1 MSLARLVG
9 GGRTPKYIGGPWHLL
24 ASRFSLLASP
34 RAAEVPL
41 PFSQHVVSLH
51 RPWTLCVFDI
61 YTMAQQAQVRDLA
74 KELINC
80 FPILAST
87 NEFGK
92 SNSLHD
98 HILQTLLDPKPGRTN
113 QFEVSARFEGL
124 EEKFS
129 VLNNDELANALRER
143 LDELSTRANRW
154 TPEIL
159 SLLLNLSDH
168 PLEETKVESL
178 DKLSVTSESPPLT
191 WSDILADDPLDNH
204 DCLWDDVDFV
214 RDGSDD
220 DADSIVRASTTSDD
234 MPTASSYEDDT
245 AGDLHDLFLPPDE
258 DGLSDI
264 LKVQFWDSNNFH
276 TQATII
282 LTEAQLIREVDFVLR
297 GLLSKILKQ
306 HFDRTLD
313 VLSRY
318 QLKHVSPTKVS
329 ELSRGWSVIAAELA
343 RLRDWKN
350 QEQRY
355 HLLQTFQ
362 AIMAERLSAVE
373 YTLTQIRLQCLTSQG
388 GSTASLLCYDD
399 MVQNATR
406 SMRQLGSILGDL
418 HPKEDPPIPFGI
430 LELLYDRLC
439 TSHTIGDTD
448 ALNYVIGVF
457 FQCLQTY
464 LKPLKSWMAH
474 GELSRFDQ
482 GIFIQDGEPNVSLTE
497 VWCRRHLL
505 VLDDSG
511 QLYAPRFLHLTA
523 KSILN
528 TGKSVHFLRLLGH
541 SQPESDAEEQ
551 WTAHF
556 DSKQI
561 CADISANPLYS
572 FPERFDKAL
581 DEWIASSYNS
591 SSAMLRQQL
600 NMQCGLAE
608 VLDALEYVYLFRN
621 GALSSEIVSA
631 IAARLD
637 RGNVDWSDEFVLTDL
652 LRSVFTVVSCV
663 DNESLIVRTS
673 GASICGTSSQ
683 QRSVNNLHSIH
694 VKYLLP
700 WPIANIVSKTA
711 MRTYQRVFIL
721 LLQLQRAKQA
731 LERGFPRDL
740 MRRLMRD
747 PAGFSAI
754 ALRHRMLWF
763 VNTVFSYFVDV
774 VLSVASVDMRRKI
787 AESGD
792 LDELIETHQ
801 AYIAR
806 LDEQCLLSQDRAQ
819 VMQAISS
826 VLDLIILLT
835 GECRRYGSQVIS
847 RFGAQSMRVDL
858 MNQPPLSRRSQAA
871 DVSDHDDDDNEVGL
885 DPLLGSSIT
894 RSAAL
899 PSLKLKNMHDS
910 FQQLLGFI
918 SVSLRGASK
927 GGDAYG
933 VEILTDML
941 AVGGLEYG

>member
-1 MSLARLVG
+1 
-9 GGRTPKYIGGPWHLL
+9 
-24 ASRFSLLASP
+24 
-34 RAAEVPL
+34 
-41 PFSQHVVSLH
+41 
-51 RPWTLCVFDI
+51 
-61 YTMAQQAQVRDLA
+61 MAQRAQVHDLA
-74 KELINC
+74 KELISC
-80 FPILAST
+80 FPILGST
-87 NEFGK
+87 NESGN
-92 SNSLHD
+92 SNSLRD
-98 HILQTLLDPKPGRTN
+98 HILQTLLDPEPGTTN
-113 QFEVSARFEGL
+113 PFEISARFEGL

-143 LDELSTRANRW
+143 LDHLSTCANRW

-168 PLEETKVESL
+168 PLEKTKVDAL
-178 DKLSVTSESPPLT
+178 DRLSVAPESPSLT
-191 WSDILADDPLDNH
+191 WSDIFAADPPDNH
-204 DCLWDDVDFV
+204 DGLWDDVDFA
-214 RDGSDD
+214 RDGSDE
-220 DADSIVRASTTSDD
+220 DADSIVRVS
-234 MPTASSYEDDT
+234 PTFQDALMTNNEEDGP
-245 AGDLHDLFLPPDE
+245 ARDLHDLFLPADE
-258 DGLSDI
+258 DGLYDV
-264 LKVQFWDSNNFH
+264 LKAQFWEQTIPGPTDPNSSDNFYK
-276 TQATII
+276 QATII
-282 LTEAQLIREVDFVLR
+282 LTESQVIREVDFVLR
-297 GLLSKILKQ
+297 GLPSTIFKQ
-306 HFDRTLD
+306 HLDRTLD
-313 VLSRY
+313 VFPRY

-343 RLRDWKN
+343 RLREWKN
-350 QEQRY
+350 QGQQY
-355 HLLQTFQ
+355 PLLQTFE
-362 AIMAERLSAVE
+362 AIMAEKLTAVE
-373 YTLTQIRLQCLTSQG
+373 HTLTQIRLQCLTSQG

-406 SMRQLGSILGDL
+406 SIRQLASILGDL

-430 LELLYDRLC
+430 LELLYDRVC
-439 TSHTIGDTD
+439 TGHTIGDTD

-457 FQCLQTY
+457 FRCLQTY

-474 GELSRFDQ
+474 GELSKFDQ

-497 VWCRRHLL
+497 VWSRRHLL

-511 QLYAPRFLHLTA
+511 QLYAPRFLRLAA

-561 CADISANPLYS
+561 CVDISANPLYS

-581 DEWIASSYNS
+581 NEWIVSSYHS

-600 NMQCGLAE
+600 DMRCGLVE

-621 GALSSEIVSA
+621 GALSGEIVSV

-637 RGNVDWSDEFVLTDL
+637 RGNVDWSDEFILTDL
-652 LRSVFTVVSCV
+652 LRSVFAVVSCV
-663 DNESLIVRTS
+663 DNESLTVRTS

-700 WPIANIVSKTA
+700 WPIANIVNKSA

-731 LERGFPRDL
+731 LERRFPRDL
-740 MRRLMRD
+740 MKQLMKD
-747 PAGFSAI
+747 PVDVSAI
-754 ALRHRMLWF
+754 ALRHRMLSF
-763 VNTVFSYFVDV
+763 VNIVFSYMVDV
-774 VLSVASVDMRRKI
+774 VLSVASFDMRRKI
-787 AESGD
+787 AESRD

-806 LDEQCLLSQDRAQ
+806 LNEQCLLSQDRAQ
-819 VMQAISS
+819 VMQAITS
-826 VLDLIILLT
+826 VLDLVILLT
-835 GECRRYGSQVIS
+835 GECTRYGSHVIS
-847 RFGAQSMRVDL
+847 RVGAQSMRAHLKD
-858 MNQPPLSRRSQAA
+858 QRPLSRRFQGA
-871 DVSDHDDDDNEVGL
+871 DVSDHDDNDSEVGL
-885 DPLLGSSIT
+885 DRPPGSSIT

-899 PSLKLKNMHDS
+899 PSLKLKNMHDT

-918 SVSLRGASK
+918 SVSLRSASK
-927 GGDAYG
+927 GGNAQG

-941 AVGGLEYG
+941 AVGGLGYG